1 MNKKD
6 KKKIIIDPTNV
17 QAQSEEP
24 VDKITNEEISLQKEQ
39 AVRRAKEAIRNSSI
53 NVDAEEEF
61 KFDRIREDEPET
73 KKYIAQSAPKKKRT
87 GLVIG
92 ISIVAGLFL
101 VAVIAYGFVAIH
113 YQSCFMPGTYIDD
126 MDCSE
131 MEVAQV
137 TAQIRQ
143 QELEDYSLQIYGKD
157 AAGNSVILGTIT
169 AEDVGMELKDDLL
182 QVQAF
187 FDRQEPLLWIQS
199 LGNRQVKHELTKEI
213 VYDETR
219 LDQLISE
226 MNWAENTQNIV
237 PRDAY
242 LSEYSEE
249 IGGYEIIPEI
259 QGNRLDMERVAELIK
274 QALYARESSVNLEEH
289 ACYEQPEV
297 TAQSED
303 LVALRDTLNKWLST
317 DITYDWN
324 ASEVK
329 LNKQQLAEWISV
341 EDGEAVLDEEA
352 VAAFVKENAGKYD
365 TYGKNRRFVTTQGVE
380 LTLPSGAFGWKTDT
394 EKECEELIA
403 LIKEGTVGDREPV
416 YSSKAPWKGTNDI
429 GNTYVEIDLTNQHL
443 YLYQRGQ
450 IVLET
455 DFVSGLMTRSDCITP
470 QGVFRITYKT
480 TNATLRGGDYE
491 QYVNFWMPFHG
502 NFGMHDATW
511 RTEFGGTIY
520 LTDGSHG
527 CINLPLDKAGEIYNQ
542 MYEGHPVICYYY

>member
-1 MNKKD
+1 MSKKD
-6 KKKIIIDPTNV
+6 KKKIIIDPTNLET
-17 QAQSEEP
+17 QAGEMPEKIMSE
-24 VDKITNEEISLQKEQ
+24 DISRRKEQ
-39 AVRRAKEAIRNSSI
+39 AVLRAKEAIRNSAI
-53 NVDAEEEF
+53 NEDEEEF

-73 KKYIAQSAPKKKRT
+73 KKYVAPSAPKKKRT
-87 GLVIG
+87 GLVIS
-92 ISIVAGLFL
+92 ISIVVGLLL
-101 VAVIAYGFVAIH
+101 VAVIVYGFVAIH

-126 MDCSE
+126 IDCSE

-143 QELEDYSLQIYGKD
+143 QELEDYSLDIYGKS
-157 AAGNSVILGTIT
+157 AEGNSVILGTIT
-169 AEDVGMELKDDLL
+169 ARDIGMELKDDLL

-187 FDRQEPLLWIQS
+187 FDRQEPLFWVQS

-213 VYDETR
+213 VYDEAKV
-219 LDQLISE
+219 DQLISE
-226 MNWAENTQNIV
+226 MQWTQETQNTV
-237 PRDAY
+237 PQDAY

-249 IGGYEIIPEI
+249 LGGYEIIPEI

-274 QALYARESSVNLEEH
+274 QALYDRESSVNLEEH

-324 ASEVK
+324 AAEVK
-329 LNKQQLAEWISV
+329 LDKQQLAEWISV
-341 EDGEAVLDEEA
+341 EDGKAVLDEEA

-403 LIKEGTVGDREPV
+403 LIKAGIVGDREPV

-491 QYVNFWMPFHG
+491 QFVNFWMPFHG